1 MLYASFMNITFIKLG
16 LLLSAFTLLSSCSS
30 NQTKSKPIDSL
41 KLVIPDKNKYDST
54 VFEPIYNK
62 LISGDTLS
70 KLDIENFSK
79 DIETRADFYT
89 LLKEFHKES
98 LFPGEYYSF
107 EKAAESVL
115 TNWLLYP
122 TELDTIPSKI
132 EVVKQVSFVE
142 HDTTFIYYV
151 LRFKTE
157 EPHWAAKDGWMM
169 GVVGPYFKD
178 SKPYDWTSGTFS
190 KFSKAKE
197 TTPEKEVEW
206 AHKNV
211 FRRSPE

>member
-1 MLYASFMNITFIKLG
+1 MNITFIKLG
-16 LLLSAFTLLSSCSS
+16 FLISAIILLSNCSS
-30 NQTKSKPIDSL
+30 NQSKSKPIDSL
-41 KLVIPDKNKYDST
+41 KLVMPDKSKYDST
-54 VFEPIYNK
+54 VFEAVYNK
-62 LISGDTLS
+62 LVSGDTLS
-70 KLDIENFSK
+70 KSEIENFAK
-79 DIETRADFYT
+79 KIETRADFYT
-89 LLKEFHKES
+89 LLEEFHKES
-98 LFPGEYYSF
+98 LFPSQYYSF
-107 EKAAESVL
+107 EKATESVL

-132 EVVKQVSFVE
+132 ELVKQVDIVE

-157 EPHWAAKDGWMM
+157 KPHWAAKDGWMM

-178 SKPYDWTSGTFS
+178 SKPYDWTAGTFS
-190 KFSKAKE
+190 KFSKIKE
-197 TTPEKEVEW
+197 TTPEKEADW